1 MKYMLLED
9 LKMELKAATLRDV
22 EQLHSLELEGF
33 PLDEAATMEG
43 IRMRIEKAG
52 DFFWLGEKHGTTVGF
67 VNGTLTVG
75 DFLSHES
82 MSSHNA
88 AGETLCIHS
97 VCIRKDLQRQ
107 GLGTALLSKYV
118 EQIRANQQV
127 KTVLLLCKPNL
138 INFYERAG
146 FYLVGPSD
154 VVHGKDKWME
164 MKLALR

>member
-88 AGETLCIHS
+88 AGGESNCTRCI
-97 VCIRKDLQRQ
+97 
-107 GLGTALLSKYV
+107 GLFL
-118 EQIRANQQV
+118 
-127 KTVLLLCKPNL
+127 LLLCYRQRL
-138 INFYERAG
+138 CASIRYAYERTCSAKAWARH
-146 FYLVGPSD
+146 F
-154 VVHGKDKWME
+154 
-164 MKLALR
+164 